1 MKRTVKYFLLLIIC
15 FVLMISCD
23 TQVFQNRFKLNR
35 AYSIYEKG
43 KNADDD
49 KALLDITSEY
59 NDIINQK
66 IYAQDRLA
74 AVYRTLAERSLV
86 KEQYGYSAKYFLEA
100 LKILPNSPYLRY
112 GLGISYANLAE
123 SADTLEKKSNFIQRA
138 ESNISFAISKDPN
151 NANYYAA
158 LASLQGLQQ
167 NDYEKA
173 FENIKKAVEM
183 NPNNVDY
190 LFILAR
196 IQYSRG
202 NYNEAVAAYRKIS
215 TISTENNVVQT
226 ALNNINQIIGQQN

>member
-1 MKRTVKYFLLLIIC
+1 MKEIVKYFILIVC
-15 FVLMISCD
+15 FLSIASCSK
-23 TQVFQNRFKLNR
+23 QIVMNRFNLNR
-35 AYSIYEKG
+35 AYTLYEKG

-49 KALLDITSEY
+49 KALLEITSTY

-74 AVYRTLAERSLV
+74 SVYRVLGERSLV
-86 KEQYGYSAKYFLEA
+86 KQQYGYSAKYFTEA

-123 SADTLEKKSNFIQRA
+123 SADTSEKKSNFIQRA
-138 ESNISFAISKDPN
+138 ENNISFAISKDPN

-158 LASLQGLQQ
+158 LASLKGLQQ
-167 NDYEKA
+167 ENYDEA

-183 NPNNVDY
+183 TPDNADY

-202 NYNEAVAAYRKIS
+202 NYNEAVAAYRKILNLPV
-215 TISTENNVVQT
+215 ENSVKQT